1 MTMEVK
7 LFPLVE
13 IKDYKGVEAEQLNA
27 VVTDEEVDKSI
38 ENMQKRNARMVAVER
53 PVADGDT
60 VILDYS
66 GFVGEEQFEGGTAE
80 KQELKIG
87 SGTFIPGFEE
97 QLIGVS
103 IGEKCDVNVT
113 FPEEYGEKSLA
124 GKDAVFHCEIHEIKE
139 EQLPELDDEFA
150 KDVSEFDTLDELKE
164 ESRKDMLKNK
174 EVQNENQTK
183 DAIVAKIYDIND
195 IDVPKS
201 LVEEEID
208 QMAQELD
215 QQLRYQG
222 MSLQQYCQF
231 TGKDIQGFRDDVRDD
246 AERRAGT
253 RIALLS
259 VAAAENLE
267 VTEEEIDK
275 ELESMSSMYNMGKEE
290 ISKML
295 EASMK
300 LFKKDLLV
308 KKTIDMLYDEAKV
321 TRVDELTAEKKEEAE
336 DTEEK

>member
-1 MTMEVK
+1 
-7 LFPLVE
+7 
-13 IKDYKGVEAEQLNA
+13 
-27 VVTDEEVDKSI
+27 
-38 ENMQKRNARMVAVER
+38 
-53 PVADGDT
+53 
-60 VILDYS
+60 
-66 GFVGEEQFEGGTAE
+66 
-80 KQELKIG
+80 
-87 SGTFIPGFEE
+87 
-97 QLIGVS
+97 
-103 IGEKCDVNVT
+103 
-113 FPEEYGEKSLA
+113 
-124 GKDAVFHCEIHEIKE
+124 
-139 EQLPELDDEFA
+139 
-150 KDVSEFDTLDELKE
+150 
-164 ESRKDMLKNK
+164 MLKNK